1 MRLLLVEDDP
11 QFGAAL
17 REALLQDEHEVQWLQ
32 GGQALEMTLLSQRFD
47 ALLLDLNLPDADGAD
62 LLRRMRSRQDATPVI
77 VISARGQR
85 GDRIDMLDLGAD
97 DYLVKPIDIGEL
109 AARLRAVTRRA
120 RPESGGNGT
129 PLLHGAL
136 RLDPVQGQVTWR
148 GRRIPLRDRERWL
161 LELFMRHPEHH
172 FTRAQIETELYGSD
186 TGIDSNTVEVYV
198 HYLRRKITSDVI
210 VTVRGRGYRLGP
222 PQAES

>member
-1 MRLLLVEDDP
+1 MRLLIVEDDP
-11 QFGAAL
+11 HFGAAL
-17 REALLQDEHEVQWLQ
+17 RDALMQDSHDVQWLQ
-32 GGQALEMTLLSQRFD
+32 AGQGLEMTLLAQRFD
-47 ALLLDLNLPDADGAD
+47 AVLLDLNLPDGDGAD

-109 AARLRAVTRRA
+109 GARLRAVTRRTQSETGVGA
-120 RPESGGNGT
+120 
-129 PLLHGAL
+129 PLQHGAL
-136 RLDPVQGQVTWR
+136 RLDPTQGTVTWR
-148 GRRIPLRDRERWL
+148 GRRIALRDRERWL

-172 FTRAQIETELYGSD
+172 FTRAQVETELYGSD
-186 TGIDSNTVEVYV
+186 AGIDSNTIEVYV

-222 PQAES
+222 AQPEN

>member
-1 MRLLLVEDDP
+1 MRLLIVEDDP

-17 REALLQDEHEVQWLQ
+17 RDALLQDGHEVQWLQ
-32 GGQALEMTLLSQRFD
+32 AGQALEMMLLSQRFD
-47 ALLLDLNLPDADGAD
+47 AVLLDLTLPDGDGAE

-85 GDRIDMLDLGAD
+85 ADRIDMLDLGAD

-109 AARLRAVTRRA
+109 GARLRAVTRRTQSEHGPGA
-120 RPESGGNGT
+120 
-129 PLLHGAL
+129 PLQHGAL
-136 RLDPVQGQVTWR
+136 RLDPAQGTVTWR
-148 GRRIPLRDRERWL
+148 GRRVALRDRERWL

-172 FTRAQIETELYGSD
+172 FTRAQVESELYGND
-186 TGIDSNTVEVYV
+186 AGIDSNTVEVYV

-222 PQAES
+222 PQSET